1 MIQTNQK
8 SPEALDQNKRKT
20 LQRRW
25 ASLRFLIEPCL
36 RFFEGLQGR
45 SHEIFIKRI
54 SEERTALHESQSMA
68 VIARRPGISEESLA
82 LARKRKKIPM
92 RDKPILIVDD
102 EKNIRLTLS
111 RSLEVLG
118 VETDSAEDGKE
129 ALVKLR
135 EKEFGL
141 ILLDIRMPG
150 VDGMEVLRRVRKSRP
165 DIRIIILTAYG
176 TIELAVEAM
185 KLGAVDFIQKP
196 FVPEQIRER
205 VARVMSGEK
214 SGQSK
219 DDRSHLFN

>member
-1 MIQTNQK
+1 MIRTSEK

-25 ASLRFLIEPCL
+25 ATLRLLIEPCL
-36 RFFEGLQGR
+36 RFFEGLQAR
-45 SHEIFIKRI
+45 SHEIFIKRV
-54 SEERTALHESQSMA
+54 SEERMALHESQSMA
-68 VIARRPGISEESLA
+68 AIARRPGISEESFA
-82 LARKRKKIPM
+82 LARQRKKIPM

-135 EKEFGL
+135 EKEFGV

-150 VDGMEVLRRVRKSRP
+150 VDGMEVLRQVRESKP
-165 DIRIIILTAYG
+165 DIRIIIITAYG

-185 KLGAVDFIQKP
+185 KLGAVDFIPKP
-196 FVPEQIRER
+196 FVPEEIREM
-205 VARVMSGEK
+205 VARVLDSEK
-214 SGQSK
+214 TGQIK
-219 DDRSHLFN
+219 RNPPCLFN

>member
-1 MIQTNQK
+1 MIQTSQK

-25 ASLRFLIEPCL
+25 TTLRFLIEPCL

-45 SHEIFIKRI
+45 SHEIFIKRV
-54 SEERTALHESQSMA
+54 SKERVVLRESQSKA
-68 VIARRPGISEESLA
+68 VIARMPGISEESLA
-82 LARKRKKIPM
+82 VVRKIKKIPM
-92 RDKPILIVDD
+92 REKPILIVDD

-111 RSLEVLG
+111 TSLEALG

-129 ALVKLR
+129 ALTKLR
-135 EKEFGL
+135 GKEFGL

-150 VDGMEVLRRVRKSRP
+150 MDGMEVLRQVRESRP

-196 FVPEQIRER
+196 FVPEQIRQR
-205 VARVMSGEK
+205 VARVMSREK
-214 SGQSK
+214 SRQSK
-219 DDRSHLFN
+219 DDRIHLLN

>member
-1 MIQTNQK
+1 MIRTSQK
-8 SPEALDQNKRKT
+8 SPEALDQNKKKT
-20 LQRRW
+20 LRCRW
-25 ASLRFLIEPCL
+25 ATLRFLIEPCL

-45 SHEIFIKRI
+45 SHEIFIKRV
-54 SEERTALHESQSMA
+54 SKERAALHESQSMA
-68 VIARRPGISEESLA
+68 VIARRPGMSEESLA
-82 LARKRKKIPM
+82 LARKRIKIPM

-111 RSLEVLG
+111 TSLEVLG

-150 VDGMEVLRRVRKSRP
+150 VDGMEVLRQVRESRP

-205 VARVMSGEK
+205 VARAMSREK
-214 SGQSK
+214 IRPSK

>member
-1 MIQTNQK
+1 
-8 SPEALDQNKRKT
+8 
-20 LQRRW
+20 
-25 ASLRFLIEPCL
+25 L
-36 RFFEGLQGR
+36 RFFEGLQAR
-45 SHEIFIKRI
+45 SHEIFIKRV
-54 SEERTALHESQSMA
+54 SKERVVLHESQSMA
-68 VIARRPGISEESLA
+68 VIARRQGISEESLA
-82 LARKRKKIPM
+82 FTKKIRKIPM

-111 RSLEVLG
+111 TSLEALG

-150 VDGMEVLRRVRKSRP
+150 LDGMEVLRQVRESRP
-165 DIRIIILTAYG
+165 GIRIIILTAYG
-176 TIELAVEAM
+176 TIDLAVEAM

-205 VARVMSGEK
+205 VARVMSRER

-219 DDRSHLFN
+219 DDRSHFFN

>member
-1 MIQTNQK
+1 MIRTSQK
-8 SPEALDQNKRKT
+8 SPEALDQKKRKT

-25 ASLRFLIEPCL
+25 ATLRFLIESCL
-36 RFFEGLQGR
+36 RFFEGLEGR
-45 SHEIFIKRI
+45 SHEIFMKRV
-54 SEERTALHESQSMA
+54 SEERAAIHVSQSKA

-82 LARKRKKIPM
+82 LARKRKETLM
-92 RDKPILIVDD
+92 REKPILIVDD

-111 RSLEVLG
+111 TSLEALG

-135 EKEFGL
+135 ERDFGL
-141 ILLDIRMPG
+141 ILLDLRMPG
-150 VDGMEVLRRVRKSRP
+150 VDGIEVLRQVKESRP

-176 TIELAVEAM
+176 TIDLAVEAM
-185 KLGAVDFIQKP
+185 KLGAADFIQKP

-205 VARVMSGEK
+205 VARVMSRGK
-214 SGQSK
+214 IRQSK

>member
-1 MIQTNQK
+1 MIRISQE
-8 SPEALDQNKRKT
+8 SPEVLDQNKRKT

-25 ASLRFLIEPCL
+25 ATLRFLIEPCL

-45 SHEIFIKRI
+45 SHEIFIKRV
-54 SEERTALHESQSMA
+54 SKERGALRESQSEA
-68 VIARRPGISEESLA
+68 VIAQRPGISEESLA
-82 LARKRKKIPM
+82 LARKIKKIPM

-150 VDGMEVLRRVRKSRP
+150 VDGMEVLRQVRESRP

-205 VARVMSGEK
+205 VARVMSGGK
-214 SGQSK
+214 SRQSK

>member
-1 MIQTNQK
+1 MIRKSQK
-8 SPEALDQNKRKT
+8 SSETLEQNKIKT
-20 LQRRW
+20 LQRHW
-25 ASLRFLIEPCL
+25 VPFRFLIEPCL
-36 RFFEGLQGR
+36 RFFKDLQSR
-45 SHEIFIKRI
+45 SFEIFIKRV
-54 SEERTALHESQSMA
+54 SEERVILNESRSKA

-82 LARKRKKIPM
+82 LVRNRGKISVK
-92 RDKPILIVDD
+92 DKPILIVDD

-118 VETDSAEDGKE
+118 VKTDSAEDGKK
-129 ALVKLR
+129 ALAKLR

-150 VDGMEVLRRVRKSRP
+150 VDGMEVLRQIRERRP

-205 VARVMSGEK
+205 VAQVINWGK
-214 SGQSK
+214 TGQSK
-219 DDRSHLFN
+219 DDRIPPLN

>member
-1 MIQTNQK
+1 MIRTSQK
-8 SPEALDQNKRKT
+8 SPETLDQKTRKT

-25 ASLRFLIEPCL
+25 ATLRFLIEPCL

-45 SHEIFIKRI
+45 SHEIFIKRV
-54 SEERTALHESQSMA
+54 SEERAAIHESQSKA

-82 LARKRKKIPM
+82 LARERRNIPV

-150 VDGMEVLRRVRKSRP
+150 VDGMEVLRQVRENRP
-165 DIRIIILTAYG
+165 DIRIIVLTAYG

-205 VARVMSGEK
+205 VARVMRREK
-214 SGQSK
+214 IRQSK
-219 DDRSHLFN
+219 DDQSHLFN

>member
-1 MIQTNQK
+1 MIRTNQK
-8 SPEALDQNKRKT
+8 SPEALDQNERKT

-25 ASLRFLIEPCL
+25 ATLWFLIEPCL

-45 SHEIFIKRI
+45 SHELFIKRA
-54 SEERTALHESQSMA
+54 SEEREAIRESQSKA
-68 VIARRPGISEESLA
+68 VISRRPGISEESLA
-82 LARKRKKIPM
+82 LARKIGKIPM
-92 RDKPILIVDD
+92 RDKPVLIVDD

-129 ALVKLR
+129 ALAKLR

-141 ILLDIRMPG
+141 ILLDLRMPG
-150 VDGMEVLRRVRKSRP
+150 VDGMEVLRQVRESRP

-176 TIELAVEAM
+176 TIDLAVEAM
-185 KLGAVDFIQKP
+185 KLGAVDFVQKP

-205 VARVMSGEK
+205 VARVLSMGK
-214 SGQSK
+214 IRQSK

>member
-1 MIQTNQK
+1 MIQTSQK

-25 ASLRFLIEPCL
+25 ATLRLLIEPCL
-36 RFFEGLQGR
+36 RFFEGLQSR

-54 SEERTALHESQSMA
+54 SKERVALRESQSRA
-68 VIARRPGISEESLA
+68 VIARMPGISEESLA
-82 LARKRKKIPM
+82 LARKIRKIPM

-111 RSLEVLG
+111 TSLEALG

-129 ALVKLR
+129 ALAKLR

-150 VDGMEVLRRVRKSRP
+150 MDGMDVLQQVRESRP

-205 VARVMSGEK
+205 VARVMSRGK
-214 SGQSK
+214 SRQLK

>member
-1 MIQTNQK
+1 
-8 SPEALDQNKRKT
+8 
-20 LQRRW
+20 
-25 ASLRFLIEPCL
+25 
-36 RFFEGLQGR
+36 LQGR
-45 SHEIFIKRI
+45 SHEIFIKRV
-54 SEERTALHESQSMA
+54 SEERAAIHESQSKA

-82 LARKRKKIPM
+82 LARERRNIPV

-150 VDGMEVLRRVRKSRP
+150 VDGMEVLRQVRENRP
-165 DIRIIILTAYG
+165 DIRIIVLTAYG

-205 VARVMSGEK
+205 VARVMRREK
-214 SGQSK
+214 IRQSK
-219 DDRSHLFN
+219 DDQSHLFN

>member
-1 MIQTNQK
+1 MIRTSQK
-8 SPEALDQNKRKT
+8 SPEALDQKKRKT

-25 ASLRFLIEPCL
+25 ATLRFLIEPCL
-36 RFFEGLQGR
+36 RFFEGLEGR
-45 SHEIFIKRI
+45 SHEIFMKRV
-54 SEERTALHESQSMA
+54 SEERAAIHVSQSKA

-82 LARKRKKIPM
+82 LARKRKETLM
-92 RDKPILIVDD
+92 REKPILIVDD

-111 RSLEVLG
+111 TSLEALG

-135 EKEFGL
+135 ERDFGL
-141 ILLDIRMPG
+141 ILLDLRMPG
-150 VDGMEVLRRVRKSRP
+150 VDGIEVLRQVKESRP

-176 TIELAVEAM
+176 TIDLAVEAM
-185 KLGAVDFIQKP
+185 KLGAADFIQKP

-205 VARVMSGEK
+205 VARVMSRGK
-214 SGQSK
+214 IRQSK

>member
-1 MIQTNQK
+1 MIRTSKK
-8 SPEALDQNKRKT
+8 SPEALDQNERKA
-20 LQRRW
+20 LPRRW
-25 ASLRFLIEPCL
+25 ITLRFLIEPFL
-36 RFFEGLQGR
+36 RFFEGLEGR
-45 SHEIFIKRI
+45 SHEIFIKRV
-54 SEERTALHESQSMA
+54 SNERAALRESQSKA
-68 VIARRPGISEESLA
+68 VIARRPGITEESLA
-82 LARKRKKIPM
+82 LARKRKKILM

-111 RSLEVLG
+111 RSLEDLG

-129 ALVKLR
+129 ALGKLK

-141 ILLDIRMPG
+141 VLLDIRMPG
-150 VDGMEVLRRVRKSRP
+150 VDGMEVLRQVRESRP

-205 VARVMSGEK
+205 VARLMSWEENR
-214 SGQSK
+214 QSK
-219 DDRSHLFN
+219 DGRSRLFN

>member
-1 MIQTNQK
+1 MNEGK
-8 SPEALDQNKRKT
+8 S
-20 LQRRW
+20 
-25 ASLRFLIEPCL
+25 
-36 RFFEGLQGR
+36 
-45 SHEIFIKRI
+45 
-54 SEERTALHESQSMA
+54 
-68 VIARRPGISEESLA
+68 
-82 LARKRKKIPM
+82 
-92 RDKPILIVDD
+92 ILIVDD

-129 ALVKLR
+129 ALLKLR

-150 VDGMEVLRRVRKSRP
+150 VDGMEVLRQVRESRP
-165 DIRIIILTAYG
+165 DICIIILTAYG

-205 VARVMSGEK
+205 VARVMSMGK
-214 SGQSK
+214 IRQSK
-219 DDRSHLFN
+219 NDRSHLFN

>member
-1 MIQTNQK
+1 MIRTSKK
-8 SPEALDQNKRKT
+8 SPEALDQNERKA
-20 LQRRW
+20 LPRRW
-25 ASLRFLIEPCL
+25 ITLRFLIEPFL
-36 RFFEGLQGR
+36 RFFEGLEGR
-45 SHEIFIKRI
+45 SHEIFIKRV
-54 SEERTALHESQSMA
+54 SNERAALRESQSKA
-68 VIARRPGISEESLA
+68 VIARRPGITEESLA
-82 LARKRKKIPM
+82 LARKRKKILM

-111 RSLEVLG
+111 RSLEDLG

-129 ALVKLR
+129 ALGKLK

-141 ILLDIRMPG
+141 VLLDIRMPG
-150 VDGMEVLRRVRKSRP
+150 VDGMEVLRQVRESRP

-205 VARVMSGEK
+205 VARVMSREENR
-214 SGQSK
+214 QSK
-219 DDRSHLFN
+219 DGRSHLFN

>member
-1 MIQTNQK
+1 MIRTSQK
-8 SPEALDQNKRKT
+8 SPETLDQKTRKT

-25 ASLRFLIEPCL
+25 ATLRFLIEPCL

-45 SHEIFIKRI
+45 SHEIFIKRV
-54 SEERTALHESQSMA
+54 SGERAAIHESQSKA

-82 LARKRKKIPM
+82 LARERRNIPV

-150 VDGMEVLRRVRKSRP
+150 VDGMEVLRQVRENRP
-165 DIRIIILTAYG
+165 DIRIIVLTAYG

-185 KLGAVDFIQKP
+185 MLGAVDFIQKP

-205 VARVMSGEK
+205 VARVMRKEK
-214 SGQSK
+214 IRQSK
-219 DDRSHLFN
+219 DDQSHLFN

>member
-1 MIQTNQK
+1 MIRTSQK
-8 SPEALDQNKRKT
+8 SPKALDQNKKKT

-25 ASLRFLIEPCL
+25 MPFRFLIEPCL
-36 RFFEGLQGR
+36 RFFEGFQGR
-45 SHEIFIKRI
+45 SHEIFLKRV
-54 SEERTALHESQSMA
+54 SKERVVLNESQSKA
-68 VIARRPGISEESLA
+68 VIARRSGISEGSLA
-82 LARKRKKIPM
+82 LARKIIRIPM
-92 RDKPILIVDD
+92 RYKPILIVDD

-111 RSLEVLG
+111 QSLEVLG

-129 ALVKLR
+129 ALAKLS

-150 VDGMEVLRRVRKSRP
+150 VDGIEVLRQVRESRP

-176 TIELAVEAM
+176 TIDLAVEAM

-205 VARVMSGEK
+205 VARVINREK
-214 SGQSK
+214 SRQSK

>member
-1 MIQTNQK
+1 V
-8 SPEALDQNKRKT
+8 
-20 LQRRW
+20 
-25 ASLRFLIEPCL
+25 
-36 RFFEGLQGR
+36 
-45 SHEIFIKRI
+45 IFTKRI
-54 SEERTALHESQSMA
+54 SEERAALHESQSKA

-82 LARKRKKIPM
+82 LARKRKETSMK
-92 RDKPILIVDD
+92 DKPILIVDD

-129 ALVKLR
+129 ALVKLE

-141 ILLDIRMPG
+141 ILLDLRMPG
-150 VDGMEVLRRVRKSRP
+150 VDGMEVLRQVRESRP

-205 VARVMSGEK
+205 VARVMSGGK
-214 SGQSK
+214 IGQSK

>member
-1 MIQTNQK
+1 MIQTSQK

-25 ASLRFLIEPCL
+25 ATLRFLIEPCL
-36 RFFEGLQGR
+36 RFFEGLQDR
-45 SHEIFIKRI
+45 SHEIFIKRV
-54 SEERTALHESQSMA
+54 SKERVALHESQSMA

-82 LARKRKKIPM
+82 LVRKRGKTPM

-111 RSLEVLG
+111 TSLEALG
-118 VETDSAEDGKE
+118 VETISAENGEE

-141 ILLDIRMPG
+141 ILLDLHMPG
-150 VDGMEVLRRVRKSRP
+150 VDGMEVLRRVRENRP

-205 VARVMSGEK
+205 VARVMSREK
-214 SGQSK
+214 IKQSK
-219 DDRSHLFN
+219 DDRLHLFN

>member
-1 MIQTNQK
+1 MIQTSQK

-25 ASLRFLIEPCL
+25 ATLRLLIEPCL

-54 SEERTALHESQSMA
+54 SKERVALRESQSRA
-68 VIARRPGISEESLA
+68 VIARMPGISEESLA
-82 LARKRKKIPM
+82 LARKIRKIPM

-111 RSLEVLG
+111 TSLEALG

-129 ALVKLR
+129 ALAKLR

-150 VDGMEVLRRVRKSRP
+150 MDGMDVLQQVRESRP

-205 VARVMSGEK
+205 VARVMSRGK
-214 SGQSK
+214 SRQLK

>member
-1 MIQTNQK
+1 MIQTSQK
-8 SPEALDQNKRKT
+8 SPEALDQKKRKT
-20 LQRRW
+20 LRRRW
-25 ASLRFLIEPCL
+25 VTLRFLIEPCL

-54 SEERTALHESQSMA
+54 SKERVALRESQSRA
-68 VIARRPGISEESLA
+68 VIARMPGISEESLA
-82 LARKRKKIPM
+82 LARKIRKIPM

-111 RSLEVLG
+111 TSLEALG

-129 ALVKLR
+129 ALAKLR

-150 VDGMEVLRRVRKSRP
+150 MDGMDVLQQVRESRP

-205 VARVMSGEK
+205 VARVMSRGK
-214 SGQSK
+214 SRQLK

>member
-1 MIQTNQK
+1 MIQTSQK

-20 LQRRW
+20 SQRRW
-25 ASLRFLIEPCL
+25 ATLRFLTEPCL

-45 SHEIFIKRI
+45 SHEIFIKRV
-54 SEERTALHESQSMA
+54 SEERMELHESRSMA

-82 LARKRKKIPM
+82 LTRKRKKIPM
-92 RDKPILIVDD
+92 RDKSILIVDD
-102 EKNIRLTLS
+102 EKSIRLTLS

-118 VETDSAEDGKE
+118 VEIDSAEDGKE
-129 ALVKLR
+129 ALAKLR
-135 EKEFGL
+135 EKEFDL

-150 VDGMEVLRRVRKSRP
+150 VDGMEVLRQVGESRP

-205 VARVMSGEK
+205 VARVMSREK
-214 SGQSK
+214 IRQSK

>member
-1 MIQTNQK
+1 MIQTSQK
-8 SPEALDQNKRKT
+8 SPEALDQKTRKT

-25 ASLRFLIEPCL
+25 ATLRFLIKPYL

-45 SHEIFIKRI
+45 SHKIFIKRL
-54 SEERTALHESQSMA
+54 SEERATLHESQAKA
-68 VIARRPGISEESLA
+68 VIARRPGISEEALA

-92 RDKPILIVDD
+92 REKPILIVDD

-118 VETDSAEDGKE
+118 VETDSAEDGRE

-141 ILLDIRMPG
+141 ILLDLRMPG
-150 VDGMEVLRRVRKSRP
+150 VDGMEVLRRVRESRP

-196 FVPEQIRER
+196 IVPEQLRER
-205 VARVMSGEK
+205 VTRVLDREK
-214 SGQSK
+214 TGQIK
-219 DDRSHLFN
+219 RNPPYLFN

>member
-1 MIQTNQK
+1 MIRTSQK
-8 SPEALDQNKRKT
+8 SHEALDQKKRKT

-25 ASLRFLIEPCL
+25 ATLRFLIEPCL
-36 RFFEGLQGR
+36 RFFEGLQAR
-45 SHEIFIKRI
+45 SHEIFIKRV
-54 SEERTALHESQSMA
+54 SEERAAIHESQSKA
-68 VIARRPGISEESLA
+68 VIARRSGISEESLA
-82 LARKRKKIPM
+82 LARKRKKIPV
-92 RDKPILIVDD
+92 RHKPILIVDD

-111 RSLEVLG
+111 TSLEALG

-141 ILLDIRMPG
+141 ILLDLRMPG
-150 VDGMEVLRRVRKSRP
+150 MDGMEVLHQVRGSRP
-165 DIRIIILTAYG
+165 DIRIIIMTAYG

-205 VARVMSGEK
+205 VARVMNRGKIS
-214 SGQSK
+214 QSK
-219 DDRSHLFN
+219 DDRLHPFN

>member
-92 RDKPILIVDD
+92 RDKPVLIVDD